1 MEPAFPYSINDREE
15 VTGEKHMNTRKH
27 FSRLGWAYVAFGT
40 VSLVAQII
48 MLVIAA
54 LLGYGD
60 LNINL
65 LTLISEIGMYG
76 CGFPVFYL
84 MIRTIPAW
92 KKPESEGLSFG
103 SLLRLLI
110 VCFGLMY
117 IGSLIG
123 KFTNTMLEMVMG
135 ESVADPVT
143 EWLTDLNPWLLFA
156 CIVVVAPV
164 MEELMFRKLL
174 IDRIV
179 PYGQKAAILVSGIS
193 FGLFHGNFQQF
204 FYACGLGIVFAYI
217 YSSTG
222 RIYYTII
229 FHMVINFVCGMAP
242 VLLVRAGDM
251 QVSGAE
257 LGNVLF
263 GIFIIASMLGAVVIW
278 CFNWSKLSFFSRWEP
293 VEGSLA
299 KVILLS
305 PGVLVFIVG
314 CIVTFAQN

>member
-1 MEPAFPYSINDREE
+1 
-15 VTGEKHMNTRKH
+15 MNTKKH
-27 FSRLGWAYVAFGT
+27 FSRMGWAYVAFGS
-40 VSLVAQII
+40 VGLVAQMI
-48 MLVIAA
+48 MLVIAM
-54 LLGYGD
+54 LLGYSD

-84 MIRTIPAW
+84 VMRKIPAW
-92 KKPESEGLSFG
+92 KKPETERLPLGF
-103 SLLRLLI
+103 LLRLLI

-123 KFTNTMLEMVMG
+123 NLANVILETLRG
-135 ESVADPVT
+135 EPIANPVADLLMDLDL
-143 EWLTDLNPWLLFA
+143 WLMFA

-204 FYACGLGIVFAYI
+204 FYACGLGFVFAYI

-222 RIYYTII
+222 RLYYTII
-229 FHMVINFVCGMAP
+229 FHMVINFVCGMVP
-242 VLLVRAGDM
+242 SLFTRAGTM
-251 QVSGAE
+251 QVPWAE
-257 LGNVLF
+257 LGTVLF
-263 GIFIIASMLGAVVIW
+263 GVFVIASMLGALVVW
-278 CFNWSKLSFFSRWEP
+278 CFNWRKISFFPRWEP

-299 KVILLS
+299 KEILLS
-305 PGVLVFIVG
+305 PGVLFFIVG
-314 CIVTFAQN
+314 CILAFAQN